1 METIIGQTAGGAAPA
16 DVIADSTDATFVKD
30 VIDGSRDLPVIVDF
44 WATWCGPCKQLGPI
58 LEKVV
63 RAANGAVKLVKVD
76 IDHNPMI
83 AQQLRIQ
90 SIPTVYAFFGGRPV
104 DGFQGALPES
114 QVKAFVDRLIKAA
127 GGTGGGASPIE
138 EALAQAT
145 ELLEAGDHARAGAL
159 FGQIL
164 THEAGNL
171 AARAGLA
178 RAHIAAGKLA
188 EATKALEGLDDT
200 QRADKAVAAA
210 LAALDLAEKAAKA
223 GSTAG
228 LQAQVAADPNDH
240 QARYDLALA
249 QYAAGEREAAIESLL
264 EIMRRSRSWNEE
276 AARKQLLQFFEAM
289 GPTDPLTAQGRRKL
303 SSLLFS

>member
-1 METIIGQTAGGAAPA
+1 METIIGQAAGGAAPA
-16 DVIADSTDATFVKD
+16 NVIIDSTDATFVKD
-30 VIDGSRDLPVIVDF
+30 VIEASQDVPIIVDF

-58 LEKVV
+58 LEKTV

-76 IDHNPMI
+76 IDHNPMV

-114 QVKAFVDRLIKAA
+114 QIKAFVDRLIKAA
-127 GGTGGGASPIE
+127 GGAGGRASPID
-138 EALAQAT
+138 EALAQAN
-145 ELLEAGDHARAGAL
+145 ELLDAGDHARAAAL

-164 THEAGNL
+164 SHEADNL

-178 RAHIAAGKLA
+178 RSHIAAGKLA
-188 EATKALEGLDDT
+188 DARKALDGLDAT
-200 QRADKAVAAA
+200 QSADKAVAAA
-210 LAALDLAEKAAKA
+210 VAALDLAEKAAKA

-228 LQAQVAADPNDH
+228 LETQLAADPTNH
-240 QARYDLALA
+240 QARFDLALA
-249 QYAAGEREAAIESLL
+249 QYAAGNREAAIDSLL
-264 EIMRRSRSWNEE
+264 EIMRRARTWNDD

-289 GPTDPLTAQGRRKL
+289 GPTDPLTTQGRRKL

>member
-1 METIIGQTAGGAAPA
+1 METIIGQAPGGGAAA
-16 DVIADSTDATFVKD
+16 NVIADSTDATFVKD
-30 VIDGSRDLPVIVDF
+30 VIEGSHDVPVIVDF
-44 WATWCGPCKQLGPI
+44 WATWCGPCKQLGPV

-76 IDHNPMI
+76 IDHNPMV

-114 QVKAFVDRLIKAA
+114 QVKQFVDRLIKAA
-127 GGTGGGASPIE
+127 GGAGAGASPIE
-138 EALAQAT
+138 EALAQAN
-145 ELLEAGDHARAGAL
+145 ELLDAGDHARAAAL

-164 THEAGNL
+164 GHEADNL

-188 EATKALEGLDDT
+188 DARKALDGLDDT
-200 QRADKAVAAA
+200 QKADKAVAAA

-228 LQAQVAADPNDH
+228 LEAQVAADPANH
-240 QARYDLALA
+240 QARFDLALA
-249 QYAAGEREAAIESLL
+249 QYAAGNREAAIDSLL
-264 EIMRRSRSWNEE
+264 EIMRRARTWNDD

>member
-1 METIIGQTAGGAAPA
+1 METIIGQTASGAAPA
-16 DVIADSTDATFVKD
+16 GVIIDSTDATFVKD
-30 VIDGSRDLPVIVDF
+30 VIEGSRDVPIIVDF

-58 LEKVV
+58 LEKEV

-114 QVKAFVDRLIKAA
+114 QVKAFIDRLIKAA
-127 GGTGGGASPIE
+127 GGAGAGPSPIE
-138 EALAQAT
+138 EALAQAND
-145 ELLEAGDHARAGAL
+145 LLDSGDHARAAAL
-159 FGQIL
+159 FGQVMS
-164 THEAGNL
+164 HEPGNL

-178 RAHIAAGKLA
+178 RSHLAAGKLA
-188 EATKALEGLDDT
+188 DARKALDGLDAA
-200 QRADKAVAAA
+200 QAADKAIAAA

-228 LQAQVAADPNDH
+228 LEAQLAADPANH

-249 QYAAGEREAAIESLL
+249 QYAAGDREAAIESLL
-264 EIMRRSRSWNEE
+264 DIMRRARSWNDES
-276 AARKQLLQFFEAM
+276 ARKQLLQFFEAM
-289 GPTDPLTAQGRRKL
+289 GPSDPLTAQGRRKL

>member
-16 DVIADSTDATFVKD
+16 DVIADSTDATFDKD

-44 WATWCGPCKQLGPI
+44 CATWCGPCKQLGPI

-127 GGTGGGASPIE
+127 GGGGASPIE

-200 QRADKAVAAA
+200 QKADKAVAAA

>member
-1 METIIGQTAGGAAPA
+1 METIIGQTASGAAPA
-16 DVIADSTDATFVKD
+16 AVITDSTDATFVKD
-30 VIDGSRDLPVIVDF
+30 VIEGSRDVPIIVDF

-58 LEKVV
+58 LEKEV

-114 QVKAFVDRLIKAA
+114 QVKAFIDRLIKAA
-127 GGTGGGASPIE
+127 GGTGAGPSPID
-138 EALAQAT
+138 EALAQAND
-145 ELLEAGDHARAGAL
+145 LLESGDHGRAAAL
-159 FGQIL
+159 FGQIMS
-164 THEAGNL
+164 HEPDNL

-178 RAHIAAGKLA
+178 RSHLAAGKLA
-188 EATKALEGLDDT
+188 DARKALDGLDAA
-200 QRADKAVAAA
+200 QAADKAIAAA

-228 LQAQVAADPNDH
+228 LEAQLAADPANH

-249 QYAAGEREAAIESLL
+249 QYAAGDREAAIDSLL
-264 EIMRRSRSWNEE
+264 DIMRRSRSWNDE

-289 GPTDPLTAQGRRKL
+289 GPSDPLTAQGRRKL